1 MQITLTCQY
10 SGLNRFKP
18 KTNLRTLNFCPQKT
32 KTYLKDIKVDA
43 TDITSKVY
51 YIRDGNKDYG
61 VFVRNKSFA
70 KVDKD
75 KKSCCNFEYYVL
87 NAKCK
92 AKVSA
97 DYLFVLFFFL
107 ASFFLSFCFFVS
119 LFFAITFFVPSF
131 LHFSFLYSFF
141 SFFFFC
147 SFTLTPLRPFVS
159 PFLPFVSFYSGSF
172 LVINRPIG
180 SF

>member
-97 DYLFVLFFFL
+97 DYLFVLFFF
-107 ASFFLSFCFFVS
+107 
-119 LFFAITFFVPSF
+119 
-131 LHFSFLYSFF
+131 
-141 SFFFFC
+141 
-147 SFTLTPLRPFVS
+147 
-159 PFLPFVSFYSGSF
+159 
-172 LVINRPIG
+172 
-180 SF
+180 